1 MNDPSQATPPTEDT
15 IASDTGSASDVPMPF
30 SQRAA
35 KISCCASFTVY
46 VLGGLSIESPLLYGL
61 LLVAGFAAFGLGI
74 LGIIGGVR
82 RGATAT
88 IMMATLGAVLS
99 GLLLAPVAWFALAR

>member
-1 MNDPSQATPPTEDT
+1 MNDPSQPTPPAEDT
-15 IASDTGSASDVPMPF
+15 IASDTGSASNAPTPF
-30 SQRAA
+30 SELAA
-35 KISCCASFTVY
+35 KISCCASFTGY
-46 VLGGLSIESPLLYGL
+46 VLGGMSIGSPLLYGL
-61 LLVAGFAAFGLGI
+61 LLVVHFAAFGLGI

-99 GLLLAPVAWFALAR
+99 GLLLAPVAWPALAR